1 MKTLYIVRH
10 AKSSWEYDKV
20 KDIDRPLKQ
29 RGIQDAYLISKILEK
44 KVNCPSVFVSSCA
57 NRALHTAMIFS
68 YTFNYPLANIKISKS
83 LYSFS
88 DGYLIKTIK
97 ALDDGFNSAII
108 FSHDHGINDFVN
120 SYGNKAI
127 DHVPTCGVIGI
138 KFKTDH
144 WKNIKNGK
152 TLFTEFPKHHKK
164 NI

>member
-10 AKSSWEYDKV
+10 AKSSWEYQGI
-20 KDIDRPLKQ
+20 KDIDRPLKK
-29 RGIQDAYLISKILEK
+29 RGINDAYLISEVLQKKIDT
-44 KVNCPSVFVSSCA
+44 PSVFVSSSA

-68 YTFNYPLANIKISKS
+68 YAFKYPLSNLKISKS

-120 SYGNKAI
+120 KFGDNSI
-127 DHVPTCGVIGI
+127 DHVPTCGVIAI
-138 KFKTDH
+138 EFKTKH
-144 WKNIKNGK
+144 WKDIKNGK
-152 TLFTEFPKHHKK
+152 TLFAEFPKYYKK
-164 NI
+164 K